1 MESALGTAII
11 RHMKI
16 HAYELFCRVL
26 LGLAMP
32 FGTALAQPDQ
42 VDWDAAGQ
50 ETVHLLSEYLQ
61 INTVNPPGNE
71 TLGAE
76 FLKTKLEAEG
86 IASQIVESAPGRGN
100 LIARISGTGEQP
112 PICLLSHIDVVPSEA
127 DSWPADKQPFSGVID
142 EEGRIWGRGALD
154 MKGMGAIQV
163 MTMVLLARQSASL
176 ERDIVLLAVA
186 DEEVNNTGIQL
197 LVDEYWDEIGCAY
210 VINEGG
216 LGINDLFFPDQ
227 RAYAISVG
235 EKGVLWLKMIATG
248 EPGHGSTPRPNEA
261 PTRLLQ
267 ALNAIE
273 SRKVEPNIHPSMY
286 ELLRNAG
293 RQANGLLSFIM
304 GHPKAFRPLISASMM
319 SDPVTRAAVTD
330 TVHLTGL
337 GGANEPNV
345 VPGEVFALLDCRL
358 LPGTD
363 PATLIAE
370 LTALVDD
377 PLIRFEVLSSE
388 PAAVSEWKA
397 DPVYEALAKNA
408 VHGQPNAV
416 AGPVISVGF
425 TDSIYLR
432 PLGVRAYGLVPFG
445 VEQEGLMTMHGNGEH
460 VHSAEVQ
467 RGLQILYRTLWEVAT
482 SPSAVK

>member
-1 MESALGTAII
+1 
-11 RHMKI
+11 
-16 HAYELFCRVL
+16 
-26 LGLAMP
+26 
-32 FGTALAQPDQ
+32 
-42 VDWDAAGQ
+42 
-50 ETVHLLSEYLQ
+50 
-61 INTVNPPGNE
+61 
-71 TLGAE
+71 
-76 FLKTKLEAEG
+76 
-86 IASQIVESAPGRGN
+86 
-100 LIARISGTGEQP
+100 
-112 PICLLSHIDVVPSEA
+112 
-127 DSWPADKQPFSGVID
+127 
-142 EEGRIWGRGALD
+142 

-197 LVDEYWDEIGCAY
+197 LVEEYWDEIGCAY

-337 GGANEPNV
+337 GGQRTQRRSRR
-345 VPGEVFALLDCRL
+345 GLRLLDCRL
-358 LPGTD
+358 LPGID

-397 DPVYEALAKNA
+397 DPVYEAR
-408 VHGQPNAV
+408 QRMP
-416 AGPVISVGF
+416 F
-425 TDSIYLR
+425 TGSRMRSLTR
-432 PLGVRAYGLVPFG
+432 HFSRLHRFHLSQTLGVRAYGLVP
-445 VEQEGLMTMHGNGEH
+445 LASNRKD
-460 VHSAEVQ
+460 S
-467 RGLQILYRTLWEVAT
+467 
-482 SPSAVK
+482 

>member
-1 MESALGTAII
+1 MERIGYRYNPPHENSRIRAGLSCTFGSRNALWHG
-11 RHMKI
+11 
-16 HAYELFCRVL
+16 V
-26 LGLAMP
+26 
-32 FGTALAQPDQ
+32 AQPDQ

-76 FLKTKLEAEG
+76 FGKLRRKDA
-86 IASQIVESAPGRGN
+86 AQIVESAPGRGN
-100 LIARISGTGEQP
+100 LIARISGTGDKP

-127 DSWPADKQPFSGVID
+127 DSWPADKQPLSGVID

-186 DEEVNNTGIQL
+186 DEEVNTGIQL
-197 LVDEYWDEIGCAY
+197 LVDEYWDESCAY

-248 EPGHGSTPRPNEA
+248 DPGHGSTPRPNEA

-293 RQANGLLSFIM
+293 RQAM
-304 GHPKAFRPLISASMM
+304 
-319 SDPVTRAAVTD
+319 
-330 TVHLTGL
+330 
-337 GGANEPNV
+337 
-345 VPGEVFALLDCRL
+345 LD
-358 LPGTD
+358 
-363 PATLIAE
+363 
-370 LTALVDD
+370 
-377 PLIRFEVLSSE
+377 FF
-388 PAAVSEWKA
+388 
-397 DPVYEALAKNA
+397 Y
-408 VHGQPNAV
+408 HG
-416 AGPVISVGF
+416 
-425 TDSIYLR
+425 
-432 PLGVRAYGLVPFG
+432 
-445 VEQEGLMTMHGNGEH
+445 
-460 VHSAEVQ
+460 
-467 RGLQILYRTLWEVAT
+467 
-482 SPSAVK
+482 PSQSL